1 MVYDFGLQQNLKFTE
16 DVAERNYLLYLSRR
30 KQFAIPT
37 SRLQRSHTYKAFPCG
52 LFSMHRSM

>member
-30 KQFAIPT
+30 KV
-37 SRLQRSHTYKAFPCG
+37 
-52 LFSMHRSM
+52 